1 METYFLRKLAEVLS
15 KFVDCKIVPQPESS
29 PTDSSPMDTPH
40 WTLPLPGYSPT
51 RLFYDKDFFDQIFPN
66 HNVLFQFTFASPV
79 VKKTSTTCLKDV
91 LPRQVRH
98 LAKTSYRCPKD
109 VLIANLK
116 DIFRHLEETL
126 PRYIVDVL
134 QNTS

>member
-51 RLFYDKDFFDQIFPN
+51 ILFHDKDFFEQIFPN
-66 HNVLFQFTFASPV
+66 HNVLFQFTFSFPV
-79 VKKTSTTCLKDV
+79 LKKTSTTCLKDV
-91 LPRQVRH
+91 LQRQVGH

-109 VLIANLK
+109 ALIANLK